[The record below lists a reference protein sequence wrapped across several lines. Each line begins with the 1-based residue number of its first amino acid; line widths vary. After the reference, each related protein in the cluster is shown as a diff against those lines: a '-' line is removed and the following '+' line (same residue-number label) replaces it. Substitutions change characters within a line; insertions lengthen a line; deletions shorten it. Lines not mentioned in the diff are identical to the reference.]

1 MNIFSSDG
9 WFSRFFGTLGDI
21 IIVNIL
27 FILCSIPIVTMGASM
42 SAMYFTL
49 LKKQRTGENG
59 DVGCMINN
67 YMPCTADEIIRNNE
81 IYQARLQS
89 EAK

>member
-9 WFSRFFGTLGDI
+9 WFSRVFGTIGDI

-27 FILCSIPIVTMGASM
+27 FILCSIPIFTMGASM
-42 SAMYFTL
+42 SAMYYTL

-59 DVGCMINN
+59 GVV
-67 YMPCTADEIIRNNE
+67 
-81 IYQARLQS
+81 
-89 EAK
+89 